1 MTAKEK
7 IEGLTNGWYGLA
19 VVGAIYSLFQ
29 NGLGFFSLL
38 WAVPSFLFSIVLT
51 WFLGRRLLAK
61 SSFWRAVLIVIS
73 AIGTVLG
80 GLTTASLGWQFLHE
94 WSLSILVGTFFVG
107 AGVYMNARSF
117 RVLTDK
123 TVKAYFA

>member
-19 VVGAIYSLFQ
+19 VLGAIYSIVQ
-29 NGLGFFSLL
+29 SGLGFFSLL
-38 WAVPSFLFSIVLT
+38 TTGLSFAFSCLLT
-51 WFLGRRLLAK
+51 WFLGRRLLSK
-61 SSFWRAVLIVIS
+61 SSFWRAILVIVS
-73 AIGTVLG
+73 AIGTVVG
-80 GLTTASLGWQFLHE
+80 GFTTARLGWAFFHE
-94 WSLSILVGTFFVG
+94 WSFALLLSTLMVG

>member
-7 IEGLTNGWYGLA
+7 IEGLTNGWYGIAVLA
-19 VVGAIYSLFQ
+19 AIYSIIQ

-38 WAVPSFLFSIVLT
+38 TTGLSFGFSCLLT
-51 WFLGRRLLAK
+51 WFLGGRLLAK
-61 SSFWRAVLIVIS
+61 SSFWRAVLVIVS
-73 AIGTVLG
+73 AIGTLVG
-80 GLTTASLGWQFLHE
+80 GVTTIRLGWAFLHE
-94 WSLSILVGTFFVG
+94 WSFALLLSALVVS

-123 TVKAYFA
+123 TVKAYFT

>member
-19 VVGAIYSLFQ
+19 VLGAIYSLVD
-29 NGLGFFSLL
+29 NGIGFWSLL
-38 WAVPSFLFSIVLT
+38 STAASFAFSVALT
-51 WFLGRRLLAK
+51 WFFGRRLLAK
-61 SSFWRAVLIVIS
+61 SSFWRAVLLIIS
-73 AIGTVLG
+73 GIGTVVG
-80 GLTTASLGWQFLHE
+80 GLTTARLGWQFLHE
-94 WSLSILVGTFFVG
+94 WSLSLLLGTLMVG
-107 AGVYMNARSF
+107 AGVYMNGRSF